1 MIIDLNSN
9 IVDQLSKTELA
20 VVNFINDNEDKLS
33 ELSIVDIAF
42 ETYSSPST
50 VSRAIRKCGI
60 NGFNELRYKLTTR
73 VENEE
78 IHNLN
83 EIMNKSLI
91 EATSVIEHMSMTNL
105 LSILHTIRDTKKEKD
120 RVLIF
125 SRGPT
130 ELVAKEL
137 CVKLQVLGYFAVE
150 NGDPEIMRIMSKNIG
165 SNEVV
170 IILSLNGE
178 TKELIDSAKNAK
190 ARGATVISLCCSSTS
205 ELLEYSKYTLIGY
218 KHSHIAIRNYEV
230 TSRLPLDIMC
240 RILIDFLVED
250 GEKVRKELQNGLNKE
265 KEEIKDEKQ

>member
-1 MIIDLNSN
+1 MIIDLNST

-60 NGFNELRYKLTTR
+60 NGFNELRYKLTTK

-78 IHNLN
+78 IHDLN
-83 EIMNKSLI
+83 EIMNKSVI

-105 LSILHTIRDTKKEKD
+105 LSILHTIRDTKKERD
-120 RVLIF
+120 RILIF

-130 ELVAKEL
+130 ALVAQEL
-137 CVKLQVLGYFAVE
+137 CVRLQVLDYFAMA
-150 NGDPEIMRIMSKNIG
+150 NDDPEIMRIMSKNLTKR
-165 SNEVV
+165 EVV

-190 ARGATVISLCCSSTS
+190 ARGATVISLCCSNSS
-205 ELLEYSKYTLIGY
+205 ELFEYSKYKLLGY

-230 TSRLPLDIMC
+230 TSRLPLYIMC
-240 RILIDFLVED
+240 RILVDFLVES
-250 GEKVRKELQNGLNKE
+250 GEKTRKEMQKQLNKE
-265 KEEIKDEKQ
+265 NTKK